1 MRIVIAIITALLTI
15 SAGAAFILWN
25 RVLQWA
31 FDSLFPWVEVNIP
44 TLAPIVREAFAIL
57 DNIGAPTRITVKQSW
72 EKVRQYLLKQVLQ
85 FERQSSDTWVR
96 KVTSWLVPIL
106 NSNEPVRKAKKVTTE
121 EDVDFYD
128 EGMPPEVRQAFIRW
142 EEQMTEFDII
152 KIQDEE
158 LAQDDDDLTYEN

>member
-31 FDSLFPWVEVNIP
+31 LDSLFPWVEVNIP

-57 DNIGAPTRITVKQSW
+57 DNIGTPTRRTVKQSW

-96 KVTSWLVPIL
+96 RVTSWLVPVL
-106 NSNEPVRKAKKVTTE
+106 KSNEPVRKAKKVTTE
-121 EDVDFYD
+121 EDVDCYD
-128 EGMPPEVRQAFIRW
+128 ESMPPEVRQAFIRR
-142 EEQMTEFDII
+142 EEKMTEFDIT
-152 KIQDEE
+152 KMQDEE